1 MYDGGVDGKVKNGT
15 PVACIRQGYVLKLC
29 DICHESKLGKM
40 AGEVPAAA
48 AATTWCCIGG

>member
-48 AATTWCCIGG
+48 AATTWCCMGG